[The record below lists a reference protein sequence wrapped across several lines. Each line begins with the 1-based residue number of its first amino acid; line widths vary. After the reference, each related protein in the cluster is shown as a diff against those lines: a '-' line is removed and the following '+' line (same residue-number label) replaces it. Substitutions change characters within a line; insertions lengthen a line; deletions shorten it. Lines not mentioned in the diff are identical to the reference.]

1 MAVKCKQLIYS
12 PVNALTFRITGG
24 TKAIIPHSVDGAIQS
39 LETLNKTIFELDEVV
54 KIQHFKYKV
63 NYIEEKYRKG
73 VLYYDLSMAKKT
85 KSSTFIMPM
94 LGGSRKLFFWTRL
107 FLNCFIKIEEEGYC
121 ISLLYRQS
129 EDPLFIKFENAIS
142 QFKDFKRVYNPTE
155 NTIMFIFG
163 IPKNFKRDFKHFLNG
178 AYSKLSAQYKLD
190 ILRFHDHFIDSEIGQ
205 ILYKD
210 SARKEKMENRLGVI
224 FEDDTELLSIIN
236 IENETFK
243 IEKYV

>member
-1 MAVKCKQLIYS
+1 
-12 PVNALTFRITGG
+12 
-24 TKAIIPHSVDGAIQS
+24 
-39 LETLNKTIFELDEVV
+39 
-54 KIQHFKYKV
+54 
-63 NYIEEKYRKG
+63 
-73 VLYYDLSMAKKT
+73 
-85 KSSTFIMPM
+85 
-94 LGGSRKLFFWTRL
+94 
-107 FLNCFIKIEEEGYC
+107 
-121 ISLLYRQS
+121 
-129 EDPLFIKFENAIS
+129 
-142 QFKDFKRVYNPTE
+142 
-155 NTIMFIFG
+155 MFIFG